1 MLIGI
6 NLRVCEI
13 TSNSERK
20 KKTLQIEGRRIK
32 IKEREKVHSPDS
44 SCYTHDSSTTTS
56 ILILAF

>member
-1 MLIGI
+1 MLNGI

-13 TSNSERK
+13 TSNSER